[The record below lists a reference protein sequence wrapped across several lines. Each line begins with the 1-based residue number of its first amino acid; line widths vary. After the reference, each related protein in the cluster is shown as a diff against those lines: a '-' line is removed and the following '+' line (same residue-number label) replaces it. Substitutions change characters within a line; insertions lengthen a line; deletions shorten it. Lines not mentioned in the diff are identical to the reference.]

1 MCQYSAKKGLPTSW
15 HYKHLSSLVNS
26 GAGGLMLESTAVN
39 NEGKI
44 THGDLG
50 IFNKTQVHGMKKYRH
65 LKKLNNKIPRFTI
78 NPVEKVQQIIHG
90 LKVANH

>member
-1 MCQYSAKKGLPTSW
+1 MIFKKFKINNVTFLNKIIISSMCQYSAKKGLPTSW

-50 IFNKTQVHGMKKYRH
+50 IFNKTQVHGMKKWS
-65 LKKLNNKIPRFTI
+65 
-78 NPVEKVQQIIHG
+78 II
-90 LKVANH
+90 